1 MDKKPSLKKYLQTE
15 IMREGYI
22 TLDRA
27 YGIAASFGHKQK
39 TVERRLNPSESPM
52 IETCY
57 NEKNHI
63 IGYRHKRIEMDILR
77 GDNPAVARNTLL

>member
-1 MDKKPSLKKYLQTE
+1 MDKKPSLKQYLLNE

-22 TLDRA
+22 TLEKA
-27 YGIAASFGHKQK
+27 YGIAASLNHKQK

-57 NEKNHI
+57 NEKGHI
-63 IGYRHKRIEMDILR
+63 IGYKVKINH
-77 GDNPAVARNTLL
+77 NTALLIQDGKQNLLI